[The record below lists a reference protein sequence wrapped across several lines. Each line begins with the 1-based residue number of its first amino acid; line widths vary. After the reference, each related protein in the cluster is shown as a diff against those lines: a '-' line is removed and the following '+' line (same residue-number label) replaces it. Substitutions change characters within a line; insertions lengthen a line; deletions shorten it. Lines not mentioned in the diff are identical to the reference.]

1 MLSILILDYST
12 SRIANP
18 TITPWLPQSADITS
32 LYIDSEAAFP
42 DDLMDRSFTHVIHS
56 GSELSITE
64 RAPFTNR
71 AEAFIQNASL
81 AGIAQMGICY
91 GHQLIC
97 RALVGENSIRSSPNG
112 FEAGWGDVEFNDLG
126 VTELYLKLVEKIWQH
141 HFDEVTI
148 LPPGSEVVARNN
160 HTEIQAYINQK
171 LRLFGMQFH
180 PEVTRA
186 VGNKIF
192 VNDRLLLQEYGY
204 DTDKI
209 ITEGPSIDA
218 GRIFFNYFLTKM

>member
-148 LPPGSEVVARNN
+148 LPTA
-160 HTEIQAYINQK
+160 
-171 LRLFGMQFH
+171 L
-180 PEVTRA
+180 VTS
-186 VGNKIF
+186 G
-192 VNDRLLLQEYGY
+192 
-204 DTDKI
+204 
-209 ITEGPSIDA
+209 
-218 GRIFFNYFLTKM
+218 